1 MSFAGTHRRLFG
13 FAPPI
18 VLLLKS
24 SICCGRP
31 ARSLRGSSKKM
42 KSRAWFWAL
51 DAEPNSGVRSRAT
64 LPRRPRASSYYR
76 ARYYDPASGRFLS
89 EDPSGFKAGAN
100 FYIYVA
106 NDPQDSTDPTGLYK
120 LTGFTPEQAV
130 DFNNAVNDLKK
141 KLEGCPSCV
150 SDPSLRNRLLGF
162 LNGGNNGSGINFIFS
177 NTKLGPG
184 NCGES
189 DGLFGR
195 TYIADW
201 KTTLGCQCL
210 PKTIVHELVHQTWKN
225 VFTTHA
231 EYDRGDWRQ

>member
-1 MSFAGTHRRLFG
+1 M
-13 FAPPI
+13 
-18 VLLLKS
+18 
-24 SICCGRP
+24 
-31 ARSLRGSSKKM
+31 
-42 KSRAWFWAL
+42 
-51 DAEPNSGVRSRAT
+51 
-64 LPRRPRASSYYR
+64 
-76 ARYYDPASGRFLS
+76 GRFLS

-120 LTGFTPEQAV
+120 LTGFTPEQTV

-177 NTKLGPG
+177 KTKLGPG
-184 NCGES
+184 YCAQS
-189 DGLFGR
+189 DGVFGR
-195 TYIADW
+195 THIADW
-201 KTTLGCQCL
+201 KTTPGCQCL

-225 VFTTHA
+225 VFTFWPFGDPENEPA
-231 EYDRGDWRQ
+231 NIDRGCYPKGTCKW